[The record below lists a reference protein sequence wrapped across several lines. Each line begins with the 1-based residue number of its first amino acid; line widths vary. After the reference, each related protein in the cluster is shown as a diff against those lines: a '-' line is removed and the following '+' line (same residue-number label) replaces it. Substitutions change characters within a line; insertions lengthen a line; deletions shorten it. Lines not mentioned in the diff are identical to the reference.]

1 MTDDK
6 ILKELKAINRRLE
19 RAEKCFTVCCIIKT
33 WLDTFDP
40 RFETQGELLKQ
51 IKNLVNETLEG
62 KRR

>member
-19 RAEKCFTVCCIIKT
+19 RAEKCFTACCIIKT
-33 WLDTFDP
+33 WIDFYGP
-40 RFETQGELLKQ
+40 CETPGELLLK
-51 IKNLVNETLEG
+51 IENLVNETLKG